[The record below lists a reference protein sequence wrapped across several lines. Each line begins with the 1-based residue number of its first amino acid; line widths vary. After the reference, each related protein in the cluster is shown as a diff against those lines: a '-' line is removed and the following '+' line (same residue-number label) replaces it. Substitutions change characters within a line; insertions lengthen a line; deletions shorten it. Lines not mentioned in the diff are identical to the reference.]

1 MAHIMETL
9 LADLRYGLRTLAKSP
24 AFASIAILTLA
35 LGIGA
40 NTALFS
46 VVNAVLLNPLPYH
59 EPDRLVA
66 VYSRTREFSQ
76 SSISYPNFLDWVRTQ
91 NVFSSLAAF
100 READYNL
107 TGLGQPERVSAE
119 MVSAAFFP
127 TLGINPIAGRLFRP
141 EDDRIGAQPVALL
154 SGGFWKRKFA
164 SSPNVL
170 GTTLTL
176 DGVSYTV
183 VGIIPAGFSYHG
195 GNFHPS
201 DVFVPIGQWNDPTFR
216 DRRAA
221 MGMDAVARLKPG
233 VSLQQAQAA
242 MDSIARS
249 LAETYP
255 DANKGAGISLIPL
268 KQDFTGD
275 VRPFLL
281 VLLAAVGFVLLIA
294 CVNVANLLLARST
307 GRTREFAVRAALGA
321 GRARLIRQLLTES
334 LVLSCAGG
342 GLGLL
347 LASWGTH
354 AAIGFMPDAL
364 PRAESIQIDSHVLLF
379 TLAASLLAGI
389 LFGLAPALSASRA
402 QLHSTLQEGGRG
414 SSGARRRL
422 QGLFVAVEMAL
433 ALVLLTGAGL
443 MIRSLANLWSVNPG
457 FNPSHVLTFSVSIPT
472 PKDATP
478 ASIRAT
484 LRRLQDTVAAVPGIQ
499 AASLNGGSIPMT
511 GDSEL
516 PFWIEGQPKPANTA
530 EMKVALFYVVEPDY
544 LKAMRIPLLQGRFL
558 SPSGSEHS
566 PLSIVVDEQFAHLY
580 FPNQNPIGKH
590 IHLAIFEGLAE
601 IVGIAGH
608 VKQWGLDE
616 NSHSPIQAQF
626 YLSIAQ
632 VPDQFMPLF
641 RNGGFVVRTAAAPEN
656 SLAPIRHALTALDPN
671 IVVYETQTMEK
682 IIAGSLAARRFS
694 MILLGIFAA
703 LALALACIGVYGVIS
718 YLAGQRTHEIG
729 LRMALGAKRADVL
742 RLVLGHSAK
751 MALLGIA
758 LGLAASLSL
767 THLMAKLLYGVSA
780 YDPLTFLAVAALLI
794 LVALAASYL
803 PARRA
808 TRVDPMIALRY
819 E

>member
-1 MAHIMETL
+1 MAPIMETL
-9 LADLRYGLRTLAKSP
+9 LADLRYALRTLAKSP

-59 EPDRLVA
+59 DPARLVA
-66 VYSRTREFSQ
+66 VYSRTAQFSQ
-76 SSISYPNFLDWVRTQ
+76 SSISYPNFLDWVRAQ

-100 READYNL
+100 REDDYNL

-119 MVSAAFFP
+119 MVSASFFS
-127 TLGINPIAGRLFRP
+127 TLGINPVAGRLFRP
-141 EDDRIGAQPVALL
+141 EDDRIGAQPVAML

-170 GTTLTL
+170 GTALTL
-176 DGVSYTV
+176 DGVPYTV
-183 VGIIPAGFSYHG
+183 VGIVPAGFSYHG
-195 GNFHPS
+195 GNYHPS

-233 VSLQQAQAA
+233 VTLQQAQAG

-249 LAETYP
+249 LADTYP
-255 DANKGAGISLIPL
+255 DANKGSGISLIPL

-321 GRARLIRQLLTES
+321 GRARLVRQLLTES
-334 LVLSCAGG
+334 LVLSIAGG
-342 GLGLL
+342 ALGLL
-347 LASWGTH
+347 LASWGAH
-354 AAIGFMPDAL
+354 AAIALMPDAL
-364 PRAESIQIDSHVLLF
+364 PRAESIEIDSHVLLF

-389 LFGLAPALSASRA
+389 LFGLAPALGASRA
-402 QLHSTLQEGGRG
+402 ELHSTLQEGGRG

-433 ALVLLTGAGL
+433 ALVLLSGAGL

-478 ASIRAT
+478 ASIRAS

-499 AASLNGGSIPMT
+499 AASLNGGAIPMT

-530 EMKVALFYVVEPDY
+530 DMKTALFYLVEPDY
-544 LKAMRIPLLQGRFL
+544 RKAMGIPLLHGRFL
-558 SPSGSEHS
+558 SPTDNEHS
-566 PLSIVVDEQFAHLY
+566 PLSIVIDEQFARIY

-590 IHLAIFEGLAE
+590 LHLAIFEGLAE

-616 NSHSPIQAQF
+616 DIHSPIHAQF
-626 YLSIAQ
+626 YLPITQ
-632 VPDQFMPLF
+632 LPDQFMPLF
-641 RNGGFVVRTAAAPEN
+641 RNGSFVVRTAAAPEN
-656 SLAPIRHALTALDPN
+656 SLAPIRHALTALDPT
-671 IVVYETQTMEK
+671 IVAFETRTMEK

-694 MILLGIFAA
+694 MILLGVFAA

-718 YLAGQRTHEIG
+718 CLAGQRTHEIG
-729 LRMALGAKRADVL
+729 LRMALGAQRADVL

-758 LGLAASLSL
+758 LGIAASLSL
-767 THLMAKLLYGVSA
+767 TRLMAKLLFGVSA

-794 LVALAASYL
+794 LVALAAAYL

>member
-1 MAHIMETL
+1 MAPIMETL
-9 LADLRYGLRTLAKSP
+9 LADLRYALRTLAKSP

-59 EPDRLVA
+59 DPARLVA
-66 VYSRTREFSQ
+66 VYSRTAQFSQ
-76 SSISYPNFLDWVRTQ
+76 SSISYPNFLDWVRAQ

-100 READYNL
+100 REDDYNL

-119 MVSAAFFP
+119 MVSASFFS
-127 TLGINPIAGRLFRP
+127 TLGINPVAGRLFRP
-141 EDDRIGAQPVALL
+141 EDDRIGAQPVAML

-170 GTTLTL
+170 GTALTL
-176 DGVSYTV
+176 DGVPYTV
-183 VGIIPAGFSYHG
+183 VGIVPAGFSYHG
-195 GNFHPS
+195 GNYHPS

-233 VSLQQAQAA
+233 VTLQQAQAG

-249 LAETYP
+249 LADTYP
-255 DANKGAGISLIPL
+255 DANKGSGISLIPL

-321 GRARLIRQLLTES
+321 GRARLVRQLLTES
-334 LVLSCAGG
+334 LVLSIAGG
-342 GLGLL
+342 ALGLL

-354 AAIGFMPDAL
+354 AAIALMPDAL
-364 PRAESIQIDSHVLLF
+364 PRAESIEIDSHVLLF

-389 LFGLAPALSASRA
+389 LFGLAPALGASRA
-402 QLHSTLQEGGRG
+402 ELHSTLQEGGRG

-433 ALVLLTGAGL
+433 ALVLLSGAGL

-478 ASIRAT
+478 ASIRAS

-499 AASLNGGSIPMT
+499 AASLNGGAIPMT

-530 EMKVALFYVVEPDY
+530 DMKTALFYLVEPDY
-544 LKAMRIPLLQGRFL
+544 RKAMGIPLLHGRFL
-558 SPSGSEHS
+558 SPTDNEHS
-566 PLSIVVDEQFAHLY
+566 PLSIVIDEQFARIY

-616 NSHSPIQAQF
+616 DIHSPIHAQF
-626 YLSIAQ
+626 YLPITQ
-632 VPDQFMPLF
+632 LPDQFMPLF
-641 RNGGFVVRTAAAPEN
+641 RNGSFVVRTSAAPEN
-656 SLAPIRHALTALDPN
+656 SLAPIRHALAALDPT
-671 IVVYETQTMEK
+671 IVAFETRTMEK

-694 MILLGIFAA
+694 MILLGVFAA

-718 YLAGQRTHEIG
+718 CLAGQRTHEIG
-729 LRMALGAKRADVL
+729 LRMALGAQRADVL

-758 LGLAASLSL
+758 LGIAASLSL
-767 THLMAKLLYGVSA
+767 TRLMAKLLFGVSA

-794 LVALAASYL
+794 LVALAAAYL

>member
-1 MAHIMETL
+1 MVPVMETL

-59 EPDRLVA
+59 DPSRLVA
-66 VYSRTREFSQ
+66 VYSRTKQFSQ

-127 TLGINPIAGRLFRP
+127 TLGINPVAGRLFRP
-141 EDDRIGAQPVALL
+141 EDDRIGAQPVVLL

-176 DGVSYTV
+176 DGLPYTV

-195 GNFHPS
+195 GNYHPS

-233 VSLQQAQAA
+233 VTLQQAQAG
-242 MDSIARS
+242 MDSIACS
-249 LAETYP
+249 LADTYP
-255 DANKGAGISLIPL
+255 DANKGSGISLIPL

-321 GRARLIRQLLTES
+321 GRARLLRQLLTES
-334 LVLSCAGG
+334 LLLSLAGG

-354 AAIGFMPDAL
+354 AAISLMPDAL
-364 PRAESIQIDSHVLLF
+364 PRAESIEIDSHVLLF

-389 LFGLAPALSASRA
+389 LFGLAPALSTSRA
-402 QLHSTLQEGGRG
+402 ELHSTLQEGGRG

-422 QGLFVAVEMAL
+422 QGLFVAIEMAL

-457 FNPSHVLTFSVSIPT
+457 FDPSHVLTFSVSVPT

-478 ASIRAT
+478 ASIRAS

-499 AASLNGGSIPMT
+499 AASLNGGAIPMT

-516 PFWIEGQPKPANTA
+516 PFWIDGQPKPTNTA
-530 EMKVALFYVVEPDY
+530 EMKVALFYLVEPDY
-544 LKAMRIPLLQGRFL
+544 RKAMRIPLLHGRFL
-558 SPSGSEHS
+558 SPADNEHS
-566 PLSIVVDEQFAHLY
+566 PLSIVIDEQFARLY

-616 NSHSPIQAQF
+616 NIHSPIQAQF

-641 RNGGFVVRTAAAPEN
+641 RNGGFIVRTAAAPEN
-656 SLAPIRHALTALDPN
+656 SLAPIRHALSALDPN
-671 IVVYETQTMEK
+671 IVVFETQTMEK
-682 IIAGSLAARRFS
+682 IVAGSLAARRFS

-703 LALALACIGVYGVIS
+703 LALLLSCVGVYGVIS

-729 LRMALGAKRADVL
+729 LRMALGAQRTDVL

-751 MALLGIA
+751 MALLGVA
-758 LGLAASLSL
+758 LGLVASLSL
-767 THLMAKLLYGVSA
+767 TRLMAKLLYGVTA

-794 LVALAASYL
+794 LTALAASYL